1 MKIMD
6 LILQQSINAIS
17 LGGVYAML
25 ALGLAIVFSIVRL
38 INFAHGEIMTFGGYG
53 IFLALTFGMPPL
65 GALAMGVGAAVIMAL
80 AMERTAFRAMR
91 GADVVTLLITS
102 FAVSEILKVLFQNGI
117 SARPVPISLPQTWS
131 GTYQIGGTTIGV
143 IPTASIIVAL
153 TALLGLTL
161 ILRKTATGMAM
172 RAAAEDLEMLKLLGI
187 RANRVVA
194 FSFALSGLLAGI
206 AAVIWTA
213 QRGSVD
219 PMMGFFQCLRRLSRR
234 CLAAWAASAVRSWG
248 ASSSAGLRL
257 WRKRFC
263 QTASPRIVTQS
274 FWQPSSVCFCGDP
287 TAFYQLQLGA
297 GLNDHWQLPSKR
309 THSIPN
315 YQMLSFLKTEFD
327 LLALVAFAYLSVSDP
342 SLL

>member
-1 MKIMD
+1 MD

-25 ALGLAIVFSIVRL
+25 ALGLAILFSIVRL
-38 INFAHGEIMTFGGYG
+38 INFAHGDIMTFGGYG

-65 GALAMGVGAAVIMAL
+65 AALVIGIGAAVIMAL
-80 AMERTAFRAMR
+80 AMERTAFRVMR

-117 SARPVPISLPQTWS
+117 SARPVPISLPAAWS
-131 GTYQIGGTTIGV
+131 GTYQIGGATIGV
-143 IPTASIIVAL
+143 VPTVSIIVAL
-153 TALLGLTL
+153 TSLLGLTL

-194 FSFALSGLLAGI
+194 FSFALSGLLAGV

-219 PMMGFFQCLRRLSRR
+219 PMMGFFPVLKAFIATVLGGLGSLGGAVLGGFVIGALEV
-234 CLAAWAASAVRSWG
+234 LAQAFLPDALAPYRDAIVL
-248 ASSSAGLRL
+248 ATIIVALL
-257 WRKRFC
+257 WR
-263 QTASPRIVTQS
+263 P
-274 FWQPSSVCFCGDP
+274 D
-287 TAFYQLQLGA
+287 
-297 GLNDHWQLPSKR
+297 GLLPAATGNRS
-309 THSIPN
+309 
-315 YQMLSFLKTEFD
+315 
-327 LLALVAFAYLSVSDP
+327 
-342 SLL
+342 